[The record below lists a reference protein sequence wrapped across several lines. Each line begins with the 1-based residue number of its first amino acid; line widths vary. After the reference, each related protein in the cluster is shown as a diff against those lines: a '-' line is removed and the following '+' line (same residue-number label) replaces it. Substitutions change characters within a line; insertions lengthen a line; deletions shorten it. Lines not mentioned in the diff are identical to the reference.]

1 MGKLMGNSNLLI
13 FGERELDGKYGGNY
27 ELKLRDY
34 KLRVI
39 GSSD

>member
-1 MGKLMGNSNLLI
+1 
-13 FGERELDGKYGGNY
+13 LDGKYGGNY

-39 GSSD
+39 GSSDWNINPY